1 MFAVARLKRFKRQYR
16 RHRDGLKF
24 FFLGLVGHVPSQRL
38 RLAAYRAA
46 GVKLGPRVVIYGGA
60 ELREPKGISIG
71 EGSVIGHRAILD
83 GPRGLSIGRHVNIS
97 TGVWLWTLEHDP
109 ADPAFGVK
117 GGPIVVEDHVWLSA
131 GVQVLTGVTIG
142 EGAVVAAGAVVTKDV
157 PPFTIVAGIP
167 GRVIGERPRSLA
179 YSPSDFPY
187 MPFV

>member
-1 MFAVARLKRFKRQYR
+1 MSAVARLKRVKRQYC

-24 FFLGLVGHVPSQRL
+24 LLLGLVGHVPSQRL
-38 RLAAYRAA
+38 RLAAYRIA
-46 GVKLGPRVVIYGGA
+46 GVRLGSRVVIYGGA
-60 ELREPKGISIG
+60 EIREPKGVSIG

-83 GPRGLSIGRHVNIS
+83 GRRGLSIGRHVNIS

-109 ADPAFGVK
+109 ADRAFGVK
-117 GGPIVVEDHVWLSA
+117 GGPIVVEDYVWLSA

-142 EGAVVAAGAVVTKDV
+142 EGAVVAAGSVVTKDV
-157 PPFTIVAGIP
+157 PPFAIVAGIP

-179 YSPSDFPY
+179 YSPSDFPF

>member
-1 MFAVARLKRFKRQYR
+1 LSVVARLKLARRQYC

-24 FFLGLVGHVPSQRL
+24 LLLGLVGYIPSQRL

-46 GVKLGPRVVIYGGA
+46 GVRLGPRVVIYGGA

-83 GPRGLSIGRHVNIS
+83 GRRGLSIGSHVNLS

-109 ADPAFGVK
+109 ADPTFGVK
-117 GGPIVVEDHVWLSA
+117 GGAIVVEEHAWLCA

-142 EGAVVAAGAVVTKDV
+142 EGSVVAAGSVVTKDV

-167 GRVIGERPRSLA
+167 AKVIGERPRDLA
-179 YSPSDFPY
+179 YSPSDA
-187 MPFV
+187 PFVPFV

>member
-1 MFAVARLKRFKRQYR
+1 M
-16 RHRDGLKF
+16 
-24 FFLGLVGHVPSQRL
+24 
-38 RLAAYRAA
+38 
-46 GVKLGPRVVIYGGA
+46 IYGGA

-83 GPRGLSIGRHVNIS
+83 GRKGLSIGRHVNVS

-142 EGAVVAAGAVVTKDV
+142 EGAVVAAGSVVTKDV

-167 GRVIGERPRSLA
+167 GRVIGERPRDLA